1 MLGETVG
8 KSGRGTDTRKR
19 AEDQSPLYSGAA
31 AADFLKVSFRM
42 MKEAAFIHSF
52 FGQIK
57 KKKNKTKPLSKMLP
71 GLETSDLPEVVPFTK
86 LQAWTVDARK
96 GITADG
102 LWS

>member
-1 MLGETVG
+1 MLEEETVG
-8 KSGRGTDTRKR
+8 KSGRGTGTRKH

-42 MKEAAFIHSF
+42 MKETAFIHSF

-57 KKKNKTKPLSKMLP
+57 KKKKTSSKMFP
-71 GLETSDLPEVVPFTK
+71 GLETSDLPEEVPITK
-86 LQAWTVDARK
+86 LQAWTADARK